1 MWDRKRLRSAMRALF
16 QNAAAF
22 RATKVDL
29 TNHPKTMSTKR
40 KFEQWRGGVLVTTA
54 QARNRPDV

>member
-1 MWDRKRLRSAMRALF
+1 MRSAMRALF
-16 QNAAAF
+16 QSAAAF